1 MIYDYSGYCIV
12 TIRPADDKAILLEF
26 QEGTKVETEE
36 NEFDNI
42 FLDMLGE
49 RNAVDTSE
57 FDGIFG
63 EDLKPKEQIKTEFD
77 DIFR

>member
-1 MIYDYSGYCIV
+1 ME
-12 TIRPADDKAILLEF
+12 A
-26 QEGTKVETEE
+26 EE
-36 NEFDNI
+36 KNEFDDI

-49 RNAVDTSE
+49 RNAADTSE

-63 EDLKPKEQIKTEFD
+63 DALKPKEQIKTEFD